1 MSTAQ
6 TLEVPGYQ
14 VVQFIGSG
22 ARSTIWEVRDV
33 RTGDS
38 YALKRVVRRHGGDE
52 KFLRQ
57 AENEYEVGSSLDHEG
72 IRHIFRINRLKKWLQ
87 IREIHLLMELCEGV
101 TVQTARPSNLGEIL
115 RIFSRVAAAL
125 AYMNSMGFV
134 HADMKPNN
142 ILLAPD
148 GGVKIIDLGQSCRIG
163 TIKERIQ
170 GTPDFIAPEQVYRRP
185 LDART
190 DVYNLGAALY
200 WTLTGRPITTVLP
213 KKGNLQMK
221 SDLHVKPPDQIN
233 ADVPKPLSNLVID
246 CVDMHPANRPSSMK
260 DVTTRLE
267 LIAHTINRGLAQP
280 DEPSARPDK
289 RAPGDDG
296 DETAIDLD
304 LGDDESQ

>member
-14 VVQFIGSG
+14 VVQYIGSG
-22 ARSTIWEVRDV
+22 ARSTIWEVRDA
-33 RTGDS
+33 GS
-38 YALKRVVRRHGGDE
+38 GQSFALKRVVRRHGGDE

-57 AENEYEVGSSLDHEG
+57 AENEYEVGSALDHEG
-72 IRHIFRINRLKKWLQ
+72 IRHIHRINRIKRWLQ
-87 IREIHLLMELCEGV
+87 VKEIHLLMELCYGV
-101 TVQTARPSNLGEIL
+101 NVQTARPSDIAEIL
-115 RIFSRVAAAL
+115 RIFTKVAEAL
-125 AYMNSMGFV
+125 AYMNSKGFV

-142 ILLAPD
+142 ILVAPD
-148 GGVKIIDLGQSCRIG
+148 GKVKIIDLGQSCRMG

-233 ADVPKPLSNLVID
+233 AEVPKPLSNLVID
-246 CVDMHPANRPSSMK
+246 CVDIHPANRPSAMSE
-260 DVTTRLE
+260 VGTRLE
-267 LIAHTINRGLAQP
+267 LIAHTLNRNSMPQQALAQQEDELDDPP
-280 DEPSARPDK
+280 DSV
-289 RAPGDDG
+289 
-296 DETAIDLD
+296 TI
-304 LGDDESQ
+304 